1 MKLKTIPGGRVRS
14 CTRHSRYLSVKM
26 PFYLLSL
33 ALALFLSGCGGAK
46 PEEKKDPVLNAV
58 AVETG
63 VATTQSIEQLVQ
75 AQGTLAPGQGAT
87 VKISPVAIGRIA
99 SVRVKEGD
107 HVSAGQIVAI
117 LDSRT
122 GQAMSKSASAA
133 LNASQAQARQSA
145 TSAKALDTDSGNAIY
160 LAELALKTAKSE
172 SAMAEGQAK
181 TSLLAAETDLKKMQ
195 AGARPQEIVLAEQ
208 ATIQAKAT
216 LDRVETEEERVR
228 FLYDKGIDAKRVL
241 DDAITAVKVAK
252 SGLESARQQESLV
265 KSGARAEDVRASEI
279 KVQQAKELLT
289 QAQSNG
295 STKIGQ
301 AQAALKGAR
310 DGRLNVEAKRQE
322 AQAASALVRQK
333 EADLSTSQIAN
344 SYAEI
349 RSPVSGVVTKRN
361 QNPGDI
367 ADPAVGIIEISN
379 LASLNLTA
387 SLPADE
393 GANLKAGMEAKI
405 SCQEFPG
412 KEFSGRVVSVGQVD
426 PLTNLLSIRVG
437 VSSAPQLRSG
447 LFATAEIVIRRIGD
461 ATVVPKKAIITK
473 EGKTSLFVAGSDGI
487 AKLREVEV
495 GVEKDDKVQIVKGVS
510 AGEKVITLGQFELA
524 EGAKIKEA
532 GAEEKADKGAD
543 KPEDKKEDKK
553 GEPAKEADK
562 GGAKPEGG
570 K

>member
-1 MKLKTIPGGRVRS
+1 MR
-14 CTRHSRYLSVKM
+14 
-26 PFYLLSL
+26 
-33 ALALFLSGCGGAK
+33 
-46 PEEKKDPVLNAV
+46 
-58 AVETG
+58 
-63 VATTQSIEQLVQ
+63 
-75 AQGTLAPGQGAT
+75 
-87 VKISPVAIGRIA
+87 
-99 SVRVKEGD
+99 
-107 HVSAGQIVAI
+107 
-117 LDSRT
+117 
-122 GQAMSKSASAA
+122 
-133 LNASQAQARQSA
+133 RQSA
-145 TSAKALDTDSGNAIY
+145 FG
-160 LAELALKTAKSE
+160 
-172 SAMAEGQAK
+172 
-181 TSLLAAETDLKKMQ
+181 
-195 AGARPQEIVLAEQ
+195 
-208 ATIQAKAT
+208 
-216 LDRVETEEERVR
+216 
-228 FLYDKGIDAKRVL
+228 
-241 DDAITAVKVAK
+241 
-252 SGLESARQQESLV
+252 
-265 KSGARAEDVRASEI
+265 
-279 KVQQAKELLT
+279 
-289 QAQSNG
+289 
-295 STKIGQ
+295 
-301 AQAALKGAR
+301 
-310 DGRLNVEAKRQE
+310 QE

-461 ATVVPKKAIITK
+461 ATVVPRKAIITK

-543 KPEDKKEDKK
+543 KPEDKK

-570 K
+570 KK